1 VELIVQE
8 DEDGIKG
15 VYSIDGCLGL
25 TKSMPFVYKFA
36 PVYIEKPTRTSI
48 QFREKHFED
57 KIGRFINHNCNPNT
71 RVLPLN
77 GTGDIVLVPTR
88 AIAKNEEIT
97 IDYNRT
103 EKKLSHPFECDCHGR
118 LIQGLSPV

>member
-8 DEDGIKG
+8 DGDGIKG
-15 VYSIDGCLGL
+15 VFAADACLGL
-25 TKSMPFVYKFA
+25 AKSAQFIYKFK
-36 PVYIEKPTRTSI
+36 PIYIKEPTRTSI

-57 KIGRFINHNCNPNT
+57 EIGKYINHNCNPNT
-71 RVLPLN
+71 RVSSLS
-77 GTGDIVLVPTR
+77 GTDEIVLVPTTV
-88 AIAKNEEIT
+88 IVKDEEIT

-103 EKKLSHPFECDCHGR
+103 EKKLSHPFECDCHGK